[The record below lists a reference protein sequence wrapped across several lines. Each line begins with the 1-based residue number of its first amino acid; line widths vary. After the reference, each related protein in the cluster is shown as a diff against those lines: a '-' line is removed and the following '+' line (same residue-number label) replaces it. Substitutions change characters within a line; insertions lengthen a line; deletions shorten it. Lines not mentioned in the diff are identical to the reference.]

1 MAARSALRGNGCP
14 FKTSSHLTRH
24 SGNPTRP
31 IMTHKLLRSLAAVA
45 ILAAAVAPCRAT
57 IYGTMSNFDVFND
70 MPQNAYGAELE
81 LEGVHAQNVI
91 NTYPSHF
98 DHRTVT
104 EYTNGLT
111 FGTRV
116 EFTGYNFNPAGYIA
130 PTVGQS
136 TNGHACVDVSG
147 CEHFGFSMSSQ

>member
-1 MAARSALRGNGCP
+1 MRQESALFCSPPDPSIPRNERDHMNRYLLCLVCAVFAELALAG
-14 FKTSSHLTRH
+14 TS
-24 SGNPTRP
+24 
-31 IMTHKLLRSLAAVA
+31 K
-45 ILAAAVAPCRAT
+45 AT

-70 MPQNAYGAELE
+70 TPQNAYGAELE